1 MAGVRKRLGSIA
13 IRPVPRKAPDA
24 IEDRHATDIAGPA
37 GRWHARPMALV
48 DRRLPVLLRTLFLGL
63 ALLLVGCPGSPSL
76 PTVELKGQ
84 RFTVEIADTPELQ
97 ERGLMFRR
105 DLPLD
110 HGMLFIFPEQ
120 RWHSFWMRNCL
131 IPLDIM
137 YFDAEG
143 RFVSAHYNARPCN
156 AEYCPTYP
164 SEGPAK
170 YVLELNG
177 GVGRDLNLVPGDR
190 LTLPELPAR

>member
-1 MAGVRKRLGSIA
+1 MA
-13 IRPVPRKAPDA
+13 
-24 IEDRHATDIAGPA
+24 PA
-37 GRWHARPMALV
+37 
-48 DRRLPVLLRTLFLGL
+48 DRRLTVLLWAQLLGL
-63 ALLLVGCPGSPSL
+63 ALLLAGCPGGNAL
-76 PTVELKGQ
+76 PTVEIKGQ
-84 RFTVEIADTPELQ
+84 RYTVEIADTPERQ

-105 DLPLD
+105 EMPRD
-110 HGMLFIFPEQ
+110 HGMLFIFPEA
-120 RWHSFWMRNCL
+120 RWQSFWMRNCL
-131 IPLDIM
+131 IPLDIL

-143 RFVSAHYNARPCN
+143 RFVSAHYNAPPCN

>member
-1 MAGVRKRLGSIA
+1 MTPA
-13 IRPVPRKAPDA
+13 IRLV
-24 IEDRHATDIAGPA
+24 TVLQS
-37 GRWHARPMALV
+37 ALI
-48 DRRLPVLLRTLFLGL
+48 LGL
-63 ALLLVGCPGSPSL
+63 CLLLIGCPGKADAPA
-76 PTVELKGQ
+76 VELKGQ

-97 ERGLMFRR
+97 ARGLMFRR
-105 DLPLD
+105 DMPAD
-110 HGMLFIFPEQ
+110 HGMLFIFPESN
-120 RWHSFWMRNCL
+120 WHSFWMRNCL

-156 AEYCPTYP
+156 AEHCPTYP

-170 YVLELNG
+170 FVLELNG

-190 LTLPELPAR
+190 LTLPELPPR